1 MSMVHKRLFTV
12 VTFLLCF
19 ATSLLAEQIKVKKLN
34 RQNPPSNC
42 VNNLCKDERSL
53 SEKRRNALEL
63 SRSAPLLIFSL
74 IRSISHNLRLLFR
87 GLP

>member
-1 MSMVHKRLFTV
+1 MSIVHKRLFTV

-42 VNNLCKDERSL
+42 VNNLCKDERFL
-53 SEKRRNALEL
+53 SK
-63 SRSAPLLIFSL
+63 RSAMRWNCPA
-74 IRSISHNLRLLFR
+74 LRLFLYS
-87 GLP
+87 L